1 MDGISNA
8 FAPYERA
15 NERMTECT
23 YLSVHKRNRH
33 FVLHL
38 AVGTRVQIFN
48 FRNSHLPHILILN
61 IQIFFFVDSED
72 VKR

>member
-1 MDGISNA
+1 M
-8 FAPYERA
+8 
-15 NERMTECT
+15 
-23 YLSVHKRNRH
+23 H

-61 IQIFFFVDSED
+61 IQIFFFVDFED
-72 VKR
+72 VSRVVWEIVVVVVVGVVVECGW